1 MYGLKLNDNMRF
13 LFNEHKGKVMI
24 IKIKSGNETNVVQNK
39 LKVLYFHR
47 QSEICFGRF
56 K

>member
-1 MYGLKLNDNMRF
+1 MYGLNLNDNMRF
-13 LFNEHKGKVMI
+13 LFDEHKEKVMI
-24 IKIKSGNETNVVQNK
+24 IKIKPGNETNVVQNK
-39 LKVLYFHR
+39 LKVLYYNR

>member
-1 MYGLKLNDNMRF
+1 MYDLRSNDNMRF
-13 LFNEHKGKVMI
+13 LFNEHKEKVII
-24 IKIKSGNETNVVQNK
+24 IKIKSGNETNVVPNK
-39 LKVLYFHR
+39 LKVLYYHR